1 MHSASGGKL
10 RMLLA
15 SMMPMETSLN
25 GAATGTTP
33 PGAVFLEVTIQRG
46 HPPGLS
52 ASRGA
57 VRGTQFRSGC
67 VLLTETVAP
76 SPTVPP
82 QPVFASCSNPCQR
95 RAALMGQVIGSESR
109 KCVGEDDALCD
120 RHSGNKNDAQHH
132 HAGPA
137 APFMSLLKGF
147 RSEILKS
154 NHPQRLLSA
163 SWAAASSLRALL

>member
-1 MHSASGGKL
+1 MVQRL
-10 RMLLA
+10 VRRLLVPCF
-15 SMMPMETSLN
+15 SRSQSN
-25 GAATGTTP
+25 GATRRGFPRPEGRFVERSSDRAAFFSPRQSPPVPRRPHNRFSRRARTP
-33 PGAVFLEVTIQRG
+33 A
-46 HPPGLS
+46 S
-52 ASRGA
+52 A
-57 VRGTQFRSGC
+57 
-67 VLLTETVAP
+67 
-76 SPTVPP
+76 
-82 QPVFASCSNPCQR
+82 